1 MTKLP
6 KIALGAWAWGNDGTF
21 GNSLTAESLK
31 PIFDTAMANG
41 LNLWDT
47 AYAYGM
53 GTSEKVL
60 AGFLKGLPR
69 ESYLVSDKFTP
80 QCADTSSPTAMADMI
95 EMQLKL
101 MELDHFDVYWIH
113 NVWDAPKWT
122 EELAKY
128 FEGKDNVP
136 LLGVSNHNLAEIK
149 QANEIL
155 KSHGLKLSAVQNHFS
170 LINRSSE
177 DSGILEYCRENGITF
192 YAYMVLE
199 QGALSG
205 KYDTKHPMP
214 EGSARAETYNPVLDK
229 LEVLNAELKKL
240 ADKYGVGP
248 AQIPVAWAIAKGT
261 LPIIGVTKEN
271 QVLDAVKAANVTLTA
286 EETAELEKVANSLEL
301 NVIRFW
307 EKERKIMAGKILVAV
322 FSASGVTK
330 RVGEEIARIA
340 GADFYEIVPKEIYTS
355 ADLDWMNKKS
365 RSSIEMND
373 PSARP
378 EINGKVADMASYDTV
393 IVGFP
398 IWWGVAPRIIDTFL
412 ESYEFSGK
420 NIIPF
425 CTSGGSGVGRS
436 DTALHKDV
444 SGDVKWAQGKQI
456 NRANEAEIRRW
467 LDEVL

>member
-1 MTKLP
+1 MKNLP

-21 GNSLTAESLK
+21 GNNLTAESLK

-69 ESYLVSDKFTP
+69 DSYLISDKFTP
-80 QCADTSSPTAMADMI
+80 QCADPSSETAMADMI
-95 EMQLKL
+95 EMQLKR

-113 NVWDAPKWT
+113 NVMDAPKWT

-128 FEGKDNVP
+128 FEGKENVP
-136 LLGVSNHNLAEIK
+136 MIGVSNHNLAEIK
-149 QANEIL
+149 EADAIL
-155 KSHGLKLSAVQNHFS
+155 QKHGLKLSAVQNHYS

-177 DSGILEYCRENGITF
+177 ESGILAYCKENDIDF

-205 KYDTKHPMP
+205 KYDTNRPMP

-229 LEVLNAELKKL
+229 LEILNAELKKL
-240 ADKYGVGP
+240 ADKYGVGT

-271 QVLDAVKAANVTLTA
+271 QVLDAVQAAGVSLRA
-286 EETAELEKVANSLEL
+286 EDVQTLEKVADSLEL

-307 EKERKIMAGKILVAV
+307 EKEMK
-322 FSASGVTK
+322 
-330 RVGEEIARIA
+330 
-340 GADFYEIVPKEIYTS
+340 
-355 ADLDWMNKKS
+355 
-365 RSSIEMND
+365 
-373 PSARP
+373 
-378 EINGKVADMASYDTV
+378 
-393 IVGFP
+393 
-398 IWWGVAPRIIDTFL
+398 
-412 ESYEFSGK
+412 
-420 NIIPF
+420 
-425 CTSGGSGVGRS
+425 
-436 DTALHKDV
+436 
-444 SGDVKWAQGKQI
+444 
-456 NRANEAEIRRW
+456 
-467 LDEVL
+467 

>member
-1 MTKLP
+1 MANLP

-21 GNSLTAESLK
+21 GNNLTAESLK
-31 PIFDTAMANG
+31 PIFDTAMENG

-60 AGFLKGLPR
+60 AGCLEGLPR
-69 ESYLVSDKFTP
+69 ESYLISDKFTP
-80 QCADTSSPTAMADMI
+80 QCADASSATAMKDMI
-95 EMQLKL
+95 EMQLGL
-101 MELDHFDVYWIH
+101 MVDVYWIH
-113 NVWDAPKWT
+113 NVSGAPKWT

-155 KSHGLKLSAVQNHFS
+155 KAHGLKLSAVQNHYS

-177 DSGILEYCRENGITF
+177 DSGILDYCKENVIHVV
-192 YAYMVLE
+192 AYMVLE

-229 LEVLNAELKKL
+229 LEILNEELKKL
-240 ADKYGVGP
+240 ADKYGVGM

-271 QVLDAVKAANVTLTA
+271 QVLDAVKAANISLTD
-286 EETAELEKVANSLEL
+286 EEVSSLEKTADSLEL

-307 EKERKIMAGKILVAV
+307 EKEMK
-322 FSASGVTK
+322 
-330 RVGEEIARIA
+330 
-340 GADFYEIVPKEIYTS
+340 
-355 ADLDWMNKKS
+355 
-365 RSSIEMND
+365 
-373 PSARP
+373 
-378 EINGKVADMASYDTV
+378 
-393 IVGFP
+393 
-398 IWWGVAPRIIDTFL
+398 
-412 ESYEFSGK
+412 
-420 NIIPF
+420 
-425 CTSGGSGVGRS
+425 
-436 DTALHKDV
+436 
-444 SGDVKWAQGKQI
+444 
-456 NRANEAEIRRW
+456 
-467 LDEVL
+467 